1 MDRNS
6 KRNRSTSLGALETS
20 NYSLI
25 KKQKTSIVVIPE
37 KMDEEDDKSEDQVN
51 SRTVSMPSECM
62 KESV

>member
-6 KRNRSTSLGALETS
+6 KGNRSTSLGAIETS
-20 NYSLI
+20 NYSQI

-51 SRTVSMPSECM
+51 SRTVSMPSEYM